1 MTIAECIHFNLDKFT
16 ASEKK
21 AAKAL
26 MQDYPFI
33 GLENL
38 RIYAATAD
46 VSPPTILRM
55 VSKLG
60 LQGYAEFQ
68 RKLRNEVHD
77 KLQSPLTLIDQ
88 ARDELHPNE
97 TINSFT
103 EKFSDNL
110 QRTMGYL
117 NESDIKSAI
126 ELLAEKKQRI
136 FIVGGRFSHA
146 IAVYLHVHLREIRD
160 KVILLEG
167 QSACW
172 PEFLIDLKKGDAF
185 ICFDMRRYQNDML
198 RISRV
203 AHSNGATILLFTDQW
218 MSPISSMAKH
228 TWCCH
233 IDTSSPFDSY
243 LTCVAVIDFLVAQLS
258 LHFES
263 DVKRRIAHLETL
275 RENFSSD
282 LANPL

>member
-1 MTIAECIHFNLDKFT
+1 MTISERIHCNLDKFT
-16 ASEKK
+16 NSEKK

-26 MQDYPFI
+26 IQDYPFI

-38 RIYAATAD
+38 RIYSANAG

-60 LQGYAEFQ
+60 FQGYAEFQ
-68 RKLRNEVHD
+68 KMLRNEVHD
-77 KLQSPLTLIDQ
+77 KLQSPLTLLDQ
-88 ARDELHPNE
+88 TRDELQPNE
-97 TINSFT
+97 TISVFT
-103 EKFSDNL
+103 EKLSDNL
-110 QRTMGYL
+110 QRTMSYL
-117 NESDIKSAI
+117 DEADINAAI

-136 FIVGGRFSHA
+136 FILGGRFSHA
-146 IAVYLHVHLREIRD
+146 IASYLYAHLREIRD

-172 PEFLIDLKKGDAF
+172 PEFLIDQKKGDAF
-185 ICFDMRRYQNDML
+185 ICFDMRRYQNDIF

-203 AHSNGATILLFTDQW
+203 AHSNGAVVFLFTDQW
-218 MSPISSMAKH
+218 LSPISNISKH

-243 LTCVAVIDFLVAQLS
+243 LTCVAVIDLLVSQLS

-263 DVKRRIAHLETL
+263 ELKRRISHLETL
-275 RENFSSD
+275 REGFVGEQED
-282 LANPL
+282 TP